1 MRGLAVATVGGGT
14 DTDLTGVDGTRDA
27 VVGLDIQLGK
37 GVLYIEHTVKNPAVP
52 KRSGIP
58 S

>member
-52 KRSGIP
+52 K
-58 S
+58 